1 MKGVWNKAIGTAVIF
16 DKLLNNYSPS
26 IFVNMRV
33 NWSGEFRIKSG
44 VI

>member
-16 DKLLNNYSPS
+16 DKLLNSSS

-33 NWSGEFRIKSG
+33 NWSGEFHIKSG